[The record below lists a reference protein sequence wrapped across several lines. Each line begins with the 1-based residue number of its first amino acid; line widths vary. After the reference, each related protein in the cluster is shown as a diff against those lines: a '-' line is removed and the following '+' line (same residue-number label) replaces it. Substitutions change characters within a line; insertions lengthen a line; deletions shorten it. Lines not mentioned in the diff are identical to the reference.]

1 MNYWVPENQRRSS
14 PLEQKFDIKSF
25 LLLALFISMMALARN
40 EYFIIAERFVKTIC
54 ESCIGI

>member
-1 MNYWVPENQRRSS
+1 V
-14 PLEQKFDIKSF
+14 PLEKKLDLKSF

-40 EYFIIAERFVKTIC
+40 EYFIIAERFVKTVC